1 MLIYLA
7 HSRQSVSFCSNTA
20 SGTSAQLFIFPNE
33 FTIRRLARS
42 MRSGMEIQTNCVL
55 RLTGQDGRSRR
66 GLLPKVNCGGPM
78 LKDDMKIAIDQH
90 AYSIYGKPHRCKL
103 QWAALEPRWASR
115 AARYLLAI
123 EVLPNGQATV
133 PPTTV
138 HVVTRASVTRAELL
152 GLVRMRSAP
161 TCRRRRTRAPST
173 LPTALP
179 GNRIAGATTRRPP
192 LNTRSD

>member
-7 HSRQSVSFCSNTA
+7 HSRQSVSFCSNTT
-20 SGTSAQLFIFPNE
+20 SGTSAQLVIFPNE

-55 RLTGQDGRSRR
+55 RLTGRDGRSRR
-66 GLLPKVNCGGPM
+66 GQLPKVNCGCPM

-138 HVVTRASVTRAELL
+138 HVVTRASVTRGELL
-152 GLVRMRSAP
+152 GLVEDALCAHLQTAANSS
-161 TCRRRRTRAPST
+161 TEHPSDG
-173 LPTALP
+173 TARES
-179 GNRIAGATTRRPP
+179 NRGSHNATTTTEYS
-192 LNTRSD
+192 L